1 MTRGLSTVDA
11 CTRRSSW
18 TMVYFRLTVFTQ
30 SAPEATY
37 LRPFPLMFGLSRRPH
52 LNAHLTNQ
60 MIFESSVAILSLL
73 ASPWSWKAVPH
84 CQSVLKPSFHQLVSH
99 STVVVGAEWKD
110 WLRLNSVGASPSG
123 ECSHLTATSREHTF
137 PSPALL
143 FNALLCPPGQIGVPF
158 RGGIPS
164 VKNGVFPDC
173 SLLAD
178 VDWRCW
184 FGADNAS
191 SAHLAPPE

>member
-30 SAPEATY
+30 SAPGATY

-60 MIFESSVAILSLL
+60 TIFESSVGILSLL
-73 ASPWSWKAVPH
+73 TSPWSWKAVPH

-110 WLRLNSVGASPSG
+110 WLPTKQCRCEPQRGMLTFNSHNQRAYIPLTSFVIQCFIVSSRADWHAVPRWDPVG
-123 ECSHLTATSREHTF
+123 
-137 PSPALL
+137 
-143 FNALLCPPGQIGVPF
+143 
-158 RGGIPS
+158 
-164 VKNGVFPDC
+164 
-173 SLLAD
+173 
-178 VDWRCW
+178 
-184 FGADNAS
+184 
-191 SAHLAPPE
+191 